1 MVNNRQW
8 LDRQIDRVVIKE
20 DRQRVA
26 RQVDRHMIGK
36 ISIDGQ
42 RLILY
47 VNRTESGQIG
57 RQIEFGQIDRKI
69 ESGQIG
75 RQIESGQLG

>member
-8 LDRQIDRVVIKE
+8 LDRQIDRVAIKE

-42 RLILY
+42 TLILY

-57 RQIEFGQIDRKI
+57 RQIE
-69 ESGQIG
+69 SG
-75 RQIESGQLG
+75 